1 MGRVRLLEEQ
11 DSRMKLLSWPCLLV
25 SCLALTEALDF
36 KHFPVVAGSPP
47 SARTGGGEVS
57 AQVRPPGNRESVQQV
72 TSTTERIRV
81 NRRRNKSR
89 SRKISS
95 AGQKTVAPVRAQ
107 TRTRTQVPRQQTQDS
122 RRPIPAPRQQVQVSR
137 QQIPASREQT
147 PAPRR
152 QIPAPRQQTQG
163 ARIETPTTRQRPTDF
178 EAIVR
183 GQTATKVMP
192 VDFPVIPPVVQQSFD
207 PVVAS
212 KIPQQR
218 VPAPKLTPIVQSQQP
233 SQTFS
238 QSLIEFFQPSIS
250 PNRNQVT
257 GEKQQGRFKE
267 AIVQP
272 SRQDVAR
279 FQERPSPLRVFTKN
293 EPRAPQ
299 TQSFQQQ
306 SSQQTTPTRQ
316 PVQTQSFQIQP
327 QQVSSQ
333 LQPERRKP
341 IQRQQIQTQPIQQ
354 QQIQSNRASPV
365 QAPKIQQHSVQ
376 QPLFQSINS
385 QNIQLQPFQ
394 EDPFQ
399 GQAFHQTP
407 TFKAQAQIPPF
418 QAREPARRAQ
428 APVFQA
434 QAPAL
439 QARAPAFQAQQP
451 PAFQAQGQAL
461 QTQAPTFQERPSLF
475 STPIDVPQSNG
486 DGASF
491 SFEAF
496 VG

>member
-95 AGQKTVAPVRAQ
+95 AGEKTVSPGRAQ
-107 TRTRTQVPRQQTQDS
+107 TRTRTQLPRQQTQDS

-137 QQIPASREQT
+137 QQIPMSREQT

-152 QIPAPRQQTQG
+152 QIPAPRQQTQ
-163 ARIETPTTRQRPTDF
+163 AQRIETPTTRQRPTDF

-218 VPAPKLTPIVQSQQP
+218 VPAPKLAPIVQSQQP

-238 QSLIEFFQPSIS
+238 QSLIEFFQPTIS

-279 FQERPSPLRVFTKN
+279 FQDRPSPLRVFTKN
-293 EPRAPQ
+293 GPRAPQ
-299 TQSFQQQ
+299 TQSFQ
-306 SSQQTTPTRQ
+306 
-316 PVQTQSFQIQP
+316 PVQTQSFQSQP
-327 QQVSSQ
+327 QQVSAQ
-333 LQPERRKP
+333 LRPERRK
-341 IQRQQIQTQPIQQ
+341 PIQQ

-365 QAPKIQQHSVQ
+365 QAPKIQQQSVQ
-376 QPLFQSINS
+376 QPQFQSINA
-385 QNIQLQPFQ
+385 QNIQLRPFQ
-394 EDPFQ
+394 DDPFQ
-399 GQAFHQTP
+399 GEAFHQTP
-407 TFKAQAQIPPF
+407 TFKAQAPN
-418 QAREPARRAQ
+418 
-428 APVFQA
+428 FQA
-434 QAPAL
+434 QAPAF

-451 PAFQAQGQAL
+451 ALQAQSPAFQAQGPAL

-475 STPIDVPQSNG
+475 STPIDVPQPNG

-491 SFEAF
+491 S
-496 VG
+496 

>member
-47 SARTGGGEVS
+47 SASRTGGREVL

-72 TSTTERIRV
+72 TSTTERTKV

-95 AGQKTVAPVRAQ
+95 AGEKTVAPVRAQ

-137 QQIPASREQT
+137 QQIQASREQT

-163 ARIETPTTRQRPTDF
+163 ARIETPTMRQRPTDF

-238 QSLIEFFQPSIS
+238 QSLIEFFQPTIS

-257 GEKQQGRFKE
+257 GEKQEGRFKE

-279 FQERPSPLRVFTKN
+279 FQDRPSPLRVFTKN

-299 TQSFQQQ
+299 TQSFQ
-306 SSQQTTPTRQ
+306 
-316 PVQTQSFQIQP
+316 PVQTQSFQSQP
-327 QQVSSQ
+327 QQVSAQ
-333 LQPERRKP
+333 LRPERRKP
-341 IQRQQIQTQPIQQ
+341 IQRQPFQTQPIQQ

-365 QAPKIQQHSVQ
+365 QAPKIQQQSVQ
-376 QPLFQSINS
+376 QPQFQSINA
-385 QNIQLQPFQ
+385 QNIQLRPFQ
-394 EDPFQ
+394 DDPFQ
-399 GQAFHQTP
+399 GEAFHQTP
-407 TFKAQAQIPPF
+407 TFKAQVPN
-418 QAREPARRAQ
+418 
-428 APVFQA
+428 FQA
-434 QAPAL
+434 QAPAF

-451 PAFQAQGQAL
+451 ALQAQSPAFQAQGPAL

-475 STPIDVPQSNG
+475 STPI
-486 DGASF
+486 
-491 SFEAF
+491 
-496 VG
+496 

>member
-1 MGRVRLLEEQ
+1 MGLRVRLLEEQ

-47 SARTGGGEVS
+47 SARTGGREVS

-72 TSTTERIRV
+72 TSTTQRTKV

-95 AGQKTVAPVRAQ
+95 AGGKTVAPVRAQ
-107 TRTRTQVPRQQTQDS
+107 TRTRTQVPRQQT
-122 RRPIPAPRQQVQVSR
+122 QVSR

-152 QIPAPRQQTQG
+152 QIPAPRQQTQ
-163 ARIETPTTRQRPTDF
+163 AQRIETPTTRQRPTDF
-178 EAIVR
+178 EAIER

-192 VDFPVIPPVVQQSFD
+192 VDFPVIPPVVHQSFD

-212 KIPQQR
+212 TIPQQR

-238 QSLIEFFQPSIS
+238 QSLIEFFQPTIS

-279 FQERPSPLRVFTKN
+279 FQDRPSPLRVFTKN
-293 EPRAPQ
+293 EPREPQ

-306 SSQQTTPTRQ
+306 SSQQTPPSRQ
-316 PVQTQSFQIQP
+316 PVQTQSFQSQP
-327 QQVSSQ
+327 QQVSAQ

-341 IQRQQIQTQPIQQ
+341 IQRQPIQT
-354 QQIQSNRASPV
+354 
-365 QAPKIQQHSVQ
+365 
-376 QPLFQSINS
+376 
-385 QNIQLQPFQ
+385 
-394 EDPFQ
+394 
-399 GQAFHQTP
+399 
-407 TFKAQAQIPPF
+407 
-418 QAREPARRAQ
+418 
-428 APVFQA
+428 
-434 QAPAL
+434 
-439 QARAPAFQAQQP
+439 
-451 PAFQAQGQAL
+451 
-461 QTQAPTFQERPSLF
+461 
-475 STPIDVPQSNG
+475 
-486 DGASF
+486 
-491 SFEAF
+491 
-496 VG
+496 

>member
-1 MGRVRLLEEQ
+1 MGLRVRLLEEQ

-47 SARTGGGEVS
+47 SARTGGREVS

-72 TSTTERIRV
+72 TSTTQRTKV

-95 AGQKTVAPVRAQ
+95 AGEKTVAPVRAQ
-107 TRTRTQVPRQQTQDS
+107 TRTRTQV
-122 RRPIPAPRQQVQVSR
+122 PRQQVQVSR

-152 QIPAPRQQTQG
+152 QIPATRQQTQ
-163 ARIETPTTRQRPTDF
+163 AQRIETPTTRQRPTDF
-178 EAIVR
+178 EAIER

-207 PVVAS
+207 PDVAS
-212 KIPQQR
+212 SIPQQR

-238 QSLIEFFQPSIS
+238 QSLIEFFQPTIS

-267 AIVQP
+267 AVVQP

-279 FQERPSPLRVFTKN
+279 FQDRPSPLRVFTKN

-299 TQSFQQQ
+299 TQSFQ
-306 SSQQTTPTRQ
+306 
-316 PVQTQSFQIQP
+316 PVQTQSFQSQP
-327 QQVSSQ
+327 QQVSAQ
-333 LQPERRKP
+333 LRPERRKP
-341 IQRQQIQTQPIQQ
+341 IQRQPFKTQPIQQ

-365 QAPKIQQHSVQ
+365 QAPKIQQQSVQ
-376 QPLFQSINS
+376 QPQFQSINA
-385 QNIQLQPFQ
+385 QNIQLRPFQ
-394 EDPFQ
+394 DDPFQ
-399 GQAFHQTP
+399 GEAFHQTL
-407 TFKAQAQIPPF
+407 TFKTQAPNFQAQIPPF
-418 QAREPARRAQ
+418 QAREPARQ
-428 APVFQA
+428 T
-434 QAPAL
+434 QAPAF
-439 QARAPAFQAQQP
+439 QARAPAFQARAPDFQAQQP
-451 PAFQAQGQAL
+451 AFQAQSPAFQAQGQAL
-461 QTQAPTFQERPSLF
+461 QPQAPTFQERPSLF
-475 STPIDVPQSNG
+475 STPIDVPQPNG

>member
-47 SARTGGGEVS
+47 SARTGGGEVL

-72 TSTTERIRV
+72 TSTTERTRV

-95 AGQKTVAPVRAQ
+95 AGEKTVAPVRAQ

-137 QQIPASREQT
+137 KQVQVSRQQT

-152 QIPAPRQQTQG
+152 QIPDLRQQTQA

-207 PVVAS
+207 PDIAS
-212 KIPQQR
+212 SIPQQR

-238 QSLIEFFQPSIS
+238 QSLIEFFQPTIS

-257 GEKQQGRFKE
+257 GEKQKGRFKE

-279 FQERPSPLRVFTKN
+279 FQDRPSPLRVFTKN

-299 TQSFQQQ
+299 TQSFQ
-306 SSQQTTPTRQ
+306 
-316 PVQTQSFQIQP
+316 PVQTQSCQSQP
-327 QQVSSQ
+327 QQVSAQ

-341 IQRQQIQTQPIQQ
+341 IQRQPFQTQPIQQ

-365 QAPKIQQHSVQ
+365 QAPKIQQQSVQ
-376 QPLFQSINS
+376 QPQFQSINA
-385 QNIQLQPFQ
+385 QNIQLRPFQ
-394 EDPFQ
+394 DDPF
-399 GQAFHQTP
+399 QTP
-407 TFKAQAQIPPF
+407 TFKAQVPNFQAQIPPF
-418 QAREPARRAQ
+418 QAREPARQ
-428 APVFQA
+428 A
-434 QAPAL
+434 
-439 QARAPAFQAQQP
+439 QP

-461 QTQAPTFQERPSLF
+461 QTQAPTFQERPSLS
-475 STPIDVPQSNG
+475 STPIDVPQPNG

>member
-1 MGRVRLLEEQ
+1 MGLRVRLLEEQ

-47 SARTGGGEVS
+47 SARTGGREVS

-72 TSTTERIRV
+72 TSTTERTKV

-95 AGQKTVAPVRAQ
+95 AGEKTVAPGRAQ
-107 TRTRTQVPRQQTQDS
+107 TRTRTQVPRQQTPD
-122 RRPIPAPRQQVQVSR
+122 
-137 QQIPASREQT
+137 
-147 PAPRR
+147 PRR

-207 PVVAS
+207 PDVAN

-233 SQTFS
+233 SQTFC
-238 QSLIEFFQPSIS
+238 QSLIEFFQPTIS

-279 FQERPSPLRVFTKN
+279 FQDRPSPLRVFTKI

-299 TQSFQQQ
+299 TQSFQ
-306 SSQQTTPTRQ
+306 
-316 PVQTQSFQIQP
+316 PVQTQSFQSQP
-327 QQVSSQ
+327 QQVSAQ
-333 LQPERRKP
+333 LRPERRKP
-341 IQRQQIQTQPIQQ
+341 IQRQPFKTQPIQQ

-376 QPLFQSINS
+376 QPPFQSINS
-385 QNIQLQPFQ
+385 QNIQLRPFQ
-394 EDPFQ
+394 DDPFQ
-399 GQAFHQTP
+399 GEAFHQTP
-407 TFKAQAQIPPF
+407 TFKAQAPNFQAQIPPF
-418 QAREPARRAQ
+418 QAREPARQ
-428 APVFQA
+428 A
-434 QAPAL
+434 
-439 QARAPAFQAQQP
+439 
-451 PAFQAQGQAL
+451 
-461 QTQAPTFQERPSLF
+461 QAPTFQERPSL
-475 STPIDVPQSNG
+475 
-486 DGASF
+486 
-491 SFEAF
+491 
-496 VG
+496 

>member
-1 MGRVRLLEEQ
+1 MGLRVRLLEEQ

-47 SARTGGGEVS
+47 SARTGGREVP
-57 AQVRPPGNRESVQQV
+57 AQVRPPGNRESVKQV
-72 TSTTERIRV
+72 TSTTERTKV

-95 AGQKTVAPVRAQ
+95 AGEKTVAPVRAQ

-122 RRPIPAPRQQVQVSR
+122 RRPMPAPRQQPQVSR

-152 QIPAPRQQTQG
+152 QIPAPRQQ
-163 ARIETPTTRQRPTDF
+163 PTDF
-178 EAIVR
+178 EAIER

-212 KIPQQR
+212 TIPQQR

-233 SQTFS
+233 SQTFC
-238 QSLIEFFQPSIS
+238 QSLIEFFQPTIS

-279 FQERPSPLRVFTKN
+279 FRDRPSPLRVFTKN

-306 SSQQTTPTRQ
+306 SSQQT
-316 PVQTQSFQIQP
+316 
-327 QQVSSQ
+327 
-333 LQPERRKP
+333 
-341 IQRQQIQTQPIQQ
+341 
-354 QQIQSNRASPV
+354 
-365 QAPKIQQHSVQ
+365 
-376 QPLFQSINS
+376 
-385 QNIQLQPFQ
+385 
-394 EDPFQ
+394 
-399 GQAFHQTP
+399 
-407 TFKAQAQIPPF
+407 
-418 QAREPARRAQ
+418 
-428 APVFQA
+428 
-434 QAPAL
+434 
-439 QARAPAFQAQQP
+439 
-451 PAFQAQGQAL
+451 
-461 QTQAPTFQERPSLF
+461 PS
-475 STPIDVPQSNG
+475 
-486 DGASF
+486 
-491 SFEAF
+491 
-496 VG
+496 

>member
-47 SARTGGGEVS
+47 SASRTGGREVL

-72 TSTTERIRV
+72 TSTTERTRV

-95 AGQKTVAPVRAQ
+95 AGEKTVAPVRAQ

-122 RRPIPAPRQQVQVSR
+122 RRPIPASRQQVQVSR
-137 QQIPASREQT
+137 QQT

-152 QIPAPRQQTQG
+152 QIPAPRQQTQ
-163 ARIETPTTRQRPTDF
+163 AQRIETPTTRQRPTGF
-178 EAIVR
+178 EAIER

-207 PVVAS
+207 PDVAS
-212 KIPQQR
+212 KTPQQR

-238 QSLIEFFQPSIS
+238 QSLIEFFQPTIS

-279 FQERPSPLRVFTKN
+279 FRDRPSPLRVFTKN

-306 SSQQTTPTRQ
+306 SSQQTPSTRQ
-316 PVQTQSFQIQP
+316 PVQTQSLQSQP
-327 QQVSSQ
+327 QQVSA
-333 LQPERRKP
+333 QPERRK
-341 IQRQQIQTQPIQQ
+341 Q
-354 QQIQSNRASPV
+354 
-365 QAPKIQQHSVQ
+365 
-376 QPLFQSINS
+376 
-385 QNIQLQPFQ
+385 
-394 EDPFQ
+394 
-399 GQAFHQTP
+399 
-407 TFKAQAQIPPF
+407 
-418 QAREPARRAQ
+418 
-428 APVFQA
+428 
-434 QAPAL
+434 
-439 QARAPAFQAQQP
+439 
-451 PAFQAQGQAL
+451 
-461 QTQAPTFQERPSLF
+461 
-475 STPIDVPQSNG
+475 
-486 DGASF
+486 
-491 SFEAF
+491 
-496 VG
+496 

>member
-1 MGRVRLLEEQ
+1 MGLRVRLLEEQ

-36 KHFPVVAGSPP
+36 KHFPVVAGSLP
-47 SARTGGGEVS
+47 SARTEGREVS
-57 AQVRPPGNRESVQQV
+57 AQVRPAGNRESVQQV
-72 TSTTERIRV
+72 TSTTERTRV

-95 AGQKTVAPVRAQ
+95 AGEKTVAPVRSQ
-107 TRTRTQVPRQQTQDS
+107 TRTRTQVPRQQTQD
-122 RRPIPAPRQQVQVSR
+122 
-137 QQIPASREQT
+137 SREQT

-152 QIPAPRQQTQG
+152 QIPAPRQQTQ
-163 ARIETPTTRQRPTDF
+163 APRSETPTTRQRPADF

-192 VDFPVIPPVVQQSFD
+192 VDFPVIPPVVHQSFD

-212 KIPQQR
+212 TIPQQR

-267 AIVQP
+267 VIVQP

-279 FQERPSPLRVFTKN
+279 FQDRPSPLRVFTKN

-306 SSQQTTPTRQ
+306 SSQQTPSTRQ
-316 PVQTQSFQIQP
+316 PVQTQSFQSQP
-327 QQVSSQ
+327 QQVSAQ
-333 LQPERRKP
+333 FQPERRKP
-341 IQRQQIQTQPIQQ
+341 IQRQPIPTQPIQQ
-354 QQIQSNRASPV
+354 QQIQSNRASLV

-407 TFKAQAQIPPF
+407 TFKAQAPNFQAQIPPF
-418 QAREPARRAQ
+418 QAREPARQ
-428 APVFQA
+428 APAFQAQVPAFQA

-475 STPIDVPQSNG
+475 STPIDVPQPNG

>member
-47 SARTGGGEVS
+47 SASRTGGREVS

-152 QIPAPRQQTQG
+152 QIQG

-192 VDFPVIPPVVQQSFD
+192 VDFPVVQQSFD
-207 PVVAS
+207 PDVAS

-218 VPAPKLTPIVQSQQP
+218 VPA
-233 SQTFS
+233 
-238 QSLIEFFQPSIS
+238 
-250 PNRNQVT
+250 
-257 GEKQQGRFKE
+257 
-267 AIVQP
+267 
-272 SRQDVAR
+272 
-279 FQERPSPLRVFTKN
+279 
-293 EPRAPQ
+293 
-299 TQSFQQQ
+299 
-306 SSQQTTPTRQ
+306 
-316 PVQTQSFQIQP
+316 
-327 QQVSSQ
+327 
-333 LQPERRKP
+333 
-341 IQRQQIQTQPIQQ
+341 
-354 QQIQSNRASPV
+354 
-365 QAPKIQQHSVQ
+365 
-376 QPLFQSINS
+376 
-385 QNIQLQPFQ
+385 
-394 EDPFQ
+394 
-399 GQAFHQTP
+399 
-407 TFKAQAQIPPF
+407 
-418 QAREPARRAQ
+418 
-428 APVFQA
+428 
-434 QAPAL
+434 
-439 QARAPAFQAQQP
+439 
-451 PAFQAQGQAL
+451 
-461 QTQAPTFQERPSLF
+461 
-475 STPIDVPQSNG
+475 
-486 DGASF
+486 
-491 SFEAF
+491 
-496 VG
+496 

>member
-36 KHFPVVAGSPP
+36 KHFPVVAGSPHA
-47 SARTGGGEVS
+47 SRTGGREVL

-72 TSTTERIRV
+72 TSTTERTKV

-95 AGQKTVAPVRAQ
+95 AGEKTVAPVRAQ

-152 QIPAPRQQTQG
+152 QIPASRQQTQA

-212 KIPQQR
+212 SIPQQR

-238 QSLIEFFQPSIS
+238 QSLIEFFQPTIS

-279 FQERPSPLRVFTKN
+279 FQDRPSPLRVFTKN

-299 TQSFQQQ
+299 TQSFQ
-306 SSQQTTPTRQ
+306 
-316 PVQTQSFQIQP
+316 PVQTQSCQSQP
-327 QQVSSQ
+327 QQVSAQ

-341 IQRQQIQTQPIQQ
+341 IQRQPFQTQPIQQ

-365 QAPKIQQHSVQ
+365 QAPKIQQQSVQ
-376 QPLFQSINS
+376 QPQFQSINA
-385 QNIQLQPFQ
+385 QNIQLRPFQ
-394 EDPFQ
+394 DDPFQ
-399 GQAFHQTP
+399 GEAFHQTP
-407 TFKAQAQIPPF
+407 TFKAQAPNFQAQIPPF
-418 QAREPARRAQ
+418 QAREPARQTQ
-428 APVFQA
+428 APAFQA
-434 QAPAL
+434 RAPAL

-475 STPIDVPQSNG
+475 STPIDVPQPNG
-486 DGASF
+486 DG
-491 SFEAF
+491 
-496 VG
+496 

>member
-36 KHFPVVAGSPP
+36 KHFPVVAGSPH
-47 SARTGGGEVS
+47 SARTEGREVS
-57 AQVRPPGNRESVQQV
+57 AQARPPGNRESVQQV

-147 PAPRR
+147 PDPRR

-212 KIPQQR
+212 SIPQQR

-238 QSLIEFFQPSIS
+238 QSLIEFFQPTIS

-257 GEKQQGRFKE
+257 GEKQQGSFKE

-279 FQERPSPLRVFTKN
+279 FQDRPSPLRVFTKN

-299 TQSFQQQ
+299 TQSFQ
-306 SSQQTTPTRQ
+306 
-316 PVQTQSFQIQP
+316 PVQTQSFQSQP
-327 QQVSSQ
+327 QQVSAQ

-341 IQRQQIQTQPIQQ
+341 IQRQPFKTQPIQQ

-365 QAPKIQQHSVQ
+365 QAPKIQQQSVQ
-376 QPLFQSINS
+376 QPQFQSINA
-385 QNIQLQPFQ
+385 QNIQLRPFQ
-394 EDPFQ
+394 DDPFQ
-399 GQAFHQTP
+399 GEAFHQTP
-407 TFKAQAQIPPF
+407 TFKAQAPNFQAQIPPF
-418 QAREPARRAQ
+418 QAREPARQTQ
-428 APVFQA
+428 APAFQA
-434 QAPAL
+434 RAPAL

-475 STPIDVPQSNG
+475 STPIDVPQPNG
-486 DGASF
+486 DG
-491 SFEAF
+491 
-496 VG
+496 